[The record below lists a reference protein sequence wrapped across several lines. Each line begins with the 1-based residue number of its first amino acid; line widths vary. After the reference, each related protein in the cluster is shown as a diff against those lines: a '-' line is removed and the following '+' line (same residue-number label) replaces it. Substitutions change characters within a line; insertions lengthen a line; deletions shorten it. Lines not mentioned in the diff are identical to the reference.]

1 MPVRLATHLA
11 GVRRLRPGEVIV
23 ETDYDHERGVCE
35 YSVITSDDVAS
46 GIFSKIAGVLAGS
59 GLQILDAQIL
69 TRADGIVIDTFHV
82 TDLDYRTEPPAE
94 RRRTVGARITA
105 VLKGWEDVDDVLRRG
120 ARLKLMHPL
129 PKTQE
134 PTKVLIDNETSD
146 GFTIIDVFADDRLG
160 LLYVMTRAIFDL
172 GLSIHAA
179 RISTM
184 LDQVCDVF
192 YVTDR
197 SGHKLEDSA
206 HLEQIRA
213 GIKRTIEAFL
223 QAKAA

>member
-1 MPVRLATHLA
+1 MRYLQGAMPARLAKHLV

-23 ETDYDHERGVCE
+23 ETDYDHECGACE

-120 ARLKLMHPL
+120 A
-129 PKTQE
+129 
-134 PTKVLIDNETSD
+134 LIDD
-146 GFTIIDVFADDRLG
+146 GVQTT
-160 LLYVMTRAIFDL
+160 MAIT
-172 GLSIHAA
+172 AE
-179 RISTM
+179 
-184 LDQVCDVF
+184 QVKQLRDK
-192 YVTDR
+192 T
-197 SGHKLEDSA
+197 G
-206 HLEQIRA
+206 A
-213 GIKRTIEAFL
+213 GMMEC
-223 QAKAA
+223 KAALTEANGNEGEAITLLRKRGLGRRSDRPAPIVDTNDAAAS